1 MKEVN
6 VLFVLFHIT
15 EHKPITDLQ
24 STAIHLVKF
33 VSLSAKEA
41 DPTGCVQTHQ
51 GAGLIALK
59 EVNIPVPLHLVL
71 MASI

>member
-33 VSLSAKEA
+33 VSLSAKH
-41 DPTGCVQTHQ
+41 PTGCVQTVCAHQ

-71 MASI
+71 MA